1 MTGFPV
7 SHQLVSVTVSA
18 RTAAQADAMATALL
32 AMGTQPAIAFSKNH
46 PDLGVFLI
54 YDEAGEWQT
63 WVSEKM
69 QDRLVES
76 LK

>member
-1 MTGFPV
+1 
-7 SHQLVSVTVSA
+7 
-18 RTAAQADAMATALL
+18 MATALL

-54 YDEAGEWQT
+54 YEEAGEWQT